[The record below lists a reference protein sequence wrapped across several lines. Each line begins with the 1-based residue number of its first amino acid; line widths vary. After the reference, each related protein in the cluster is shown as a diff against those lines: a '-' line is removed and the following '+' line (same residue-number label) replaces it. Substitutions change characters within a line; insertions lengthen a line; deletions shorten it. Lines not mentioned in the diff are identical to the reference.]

1 MLETAQPMLMLVEDQ
16 IKNGTGTGNASCRVC
31 GNVITKEQTNIK
43 LCNAR
48 VNGQVHSNPFD
59 CSEVRID
66 MLGLD
71 DEKEGEV
78 NEQRKRI

>member
-1 MLETAQPMLMLVEDQ
+1 MSEEKIDEKIDKPKVEWLV
-16 IKNGTGTGNASCRVC
+16 GTGTGNASC
-31 GNVITKEQTNIK
+31 NVITKEQTNIK

-78 NEQRKRI
+78 NE

>member
-1 MLETAQPMLMLVEDQ
+1 MSEEKIDEKIDKPKVEWLV
-16 IKNGTGTGNASCRVC
+16 GTGTGNASCRVC

-78 NEQRKRI
+78 NE